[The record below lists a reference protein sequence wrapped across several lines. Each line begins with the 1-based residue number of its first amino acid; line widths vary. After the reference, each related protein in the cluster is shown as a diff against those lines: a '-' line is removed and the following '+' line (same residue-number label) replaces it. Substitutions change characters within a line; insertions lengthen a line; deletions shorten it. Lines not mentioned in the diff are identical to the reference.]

1 MTSYMVSIEPLVTAK
16 MIDGAVTIAV
26 AALADLT
33 MRRRNSGSS
42 SAPPII
48 IGLESFC
55 LEQPHIGERLA
66 GDIHFPF
73 LPISWPWRTSYIFL
87 TLVVI
92 ISLRW
97 HHITQRDECQQHGN
111 PLLHKWSETSFMDLK
126 MMSVCVFGRIFG
138 FGESGLGRLKASIS
152 NRTGFLDHR
161 SGHSCQ
167 DP

>member
-55 LEQPHIGERLA
+55 FEQPQIGERLA

-111 PLLHKWSETSFMDLK
+111 PLQQKWSETSFMDLK
-126 MMSVCVFGRIFG
+126 MMCVGGNSCFWDW
-138 FGESGLGRLKASIS
+138 EVWLGRLEASIS
-152 NRTGFLDHR
+152 IWTGFLDHR
-161 SGHSCQ
+161 SHSCQ